1 MARLFTKASVLYS
14 GLIFNFTHNAFHCR
28 CNLPYTE
35 AQKTQAV
42 GDCES
47 ERYHCILVRNFSEW
61 WSIYKIL
68 AFTRTNKDPRTL
80 LTYSTAENEA
90 VT

>member
-1 MARLFTKASVLYS
+1 MHFTADATYHTRRRK
-14 GLIFNFTHNAFHCR
+14 
-28 CNLPYTE
+28 
-35 AQKTQAV
+35 KTQAV

-47 ERYHCILVRNFSEW
+47 ERYHCILVRNFSEC
-61 WSIYKIL
+61 WSIYTIL